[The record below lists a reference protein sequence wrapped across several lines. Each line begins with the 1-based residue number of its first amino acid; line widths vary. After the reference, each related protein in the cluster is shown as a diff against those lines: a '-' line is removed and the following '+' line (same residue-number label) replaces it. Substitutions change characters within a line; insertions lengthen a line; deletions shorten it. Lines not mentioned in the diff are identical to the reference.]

1 MLKARQPGMLFIFI
15 TILIDVIGLGIIIP
29 VLPDLIASLT
39 HSTITEAATW
49 GGWLIG
55 VYAFMQF
62 FFSPMMGALS
72 DSYGRRPIILI
83 SLLGL
88 GLDYILM
95 AVAPNI
101 TILFVG
107 RVLSGIMGASFTVAT
122 AYIADVSTPEKRA
135 QNFGM
140 LGAAFGLGF
149 ILGPVIGGLLG
160 NLGERIPFYAA
171 AILSLLNFTYGVF
184 ILPESHPVENRRS
197 FEWKRVNP
205 FTSIKRLGK
214 YKGFM
219 GLIVAFFFASLGSF
233 AIQSTW
239 SFFGKAQFNWD
250 NADVGYS
257 LGAVGVLISLVQGG
271 LIRYTSKV
279 WGLTKSIVIGM
290 AFATVGLILFS
301 FANAGWMMYLILIPY
316 CIGGISTPSLQGYM
330 SNQVPLNEQGEM
342 QGSLASM
349 VSITAFLGPLIM
361 TQTYSYFAGDNAV
374 VRFPGAAFMLG
385 ALFTLLALILTLR
398 TLKKNI

>member
-1 MLKARQPGMLFIFI
+1 MMKGRQPAMAFIFI

-39 HSTITEAATW
+39 HTTITEAATW

-62 FFSPMMGALS
+62 FFSPLMGALS

-88 GLDYILM
+88 GLDYLLM
-95 AVAPNI
+95 ALAPNI
-101 TILFVG
+101 TLLFVG
-107 RVLSGIMGASFTVAT
+107 RILSGIMGASFTVAT

-160 NLGERIPFYAA
+160 DMGERFPFYAA
-171 AILSLLNFTYGVF
+171 AILSLLNFIYGVF
-184 ILPESHPVENRRS
+184 ILPESHPESNRRT

-205 FTSIKRLGK
+205 FTSLLRLRA

-219 GLIVAFFFASLGSF
+219 GLIVAFFFLYMGSF

-239 SFFGKAQFNWD
+239 SFFGKAQFHWD

-271 LIRYTSKV
+271 LIRYTSKA
-279 WGLTKSIVIGM
+279 WGMKKSIYMGM
-290 AFATVGLILFS
+290 AFSALGLILFS
-301 FANAGWMMYLILIPY
+301 FANAGWMMYAILVPY
-316 CIGGISTPSLQGYM
+316 CVGGISTPSLQGYM

-342 QGSLASM
+342 QGSLTSM
-349 VSITAFLGPLIM
+349 VSITSFLGPLIM
-361 TQTYSYFAGDNAV
+361 TQTYAYFAKEDAV
-374 VRFPGAAFMLG
+374 IHFPGAAFMLG
-385 ALFTLLALILTLR
+385 ALFTILALFLTFR
-398 TLKKNI
+398 TFQKM

>member
-1 MLKARQPGMLFIFI
+1 
-15 TILIDVIGLGIIIP
+15 
-29 VLPDLIASLT
+29 
-39 HSTITEAATW
+39 
-49 GGWLIG
+49 
-55 VYAFMQF
+55 
-62 FFSPMMGALS
+62 
-72 DSYGRRPIILI
+72 
-83 SLLGL
+83 
-88 GLDYILM
+88 M

-171 AILSLLNFTYGVF
+171 AILSLLNFAYGVF

>member
-1 MLKARQPGMLFIFI
+1 
-15 TILIDVIGLGIIIP
+15 
-29 VLPDLIASLT
+29 
-39 HSTITEAATW
+39 
-49 GGWLIG
+49 
-55 VYAFMQF
+55 MQF
-62 FFSPMMGALS
+62 FFSPLMGALS

-88 GLDYILM
+88 GLDYLLM
-95 AVAPNI
+95 ALAPNI
-101 TILFVG
+101 TLLFIG
-107 RVLSGIMGASFTVAT
+107 RILSGIMGASFTVAT

-160 NLGERIPFYAA
+160 NMGARFPFYAA
-171 AILSLLNFTYGVF
+171 AILSLLNFVYGVF

-197 FEWKRVNP
+197 FDWKRTNP
-205 FTSIKRLGK
+205 FTSLKRLGQ

-219 GLIVAFFFASLGSF
+219 GLIVAFFFLYLGSF

-239 SFFGKAQFNWD
+239 SFFGKAQFHWD

-271 LIRYTSKV
+271 LIRYTSRV
-279 WGLTKSIVIGM
+279 WGPTKSIVIGM
-290 AFATVGLILFS
+290 AFAAVGLILFS
-301 FANAGWMMYLILIPY
+301 FANAGWMMYIILIPY

-342 QGSLASM
+342 QGALSSM

-361 TQTYSYFAGDNAV
+361 TQTYAYFASDHAV
-374 VRFPGAAFMLG
+374 VNFPGAAFMLG
-385 ALFTLLALILTLR
+385 AIFTLLALVLTLR
-398 TLKKNI
+398 TLKKV

>member
-1 MLKARQPGMLFIFI
+1 MLKARQPGMVFIFI
-15 TILIDVIGLGIIIP
+15 TILIDVIGLGMIIP
-29 VLPDLIASLT
+29 VLPDLISSLT

-72 DSYGRRPIILI
+72 DLYGRRPIILI

-88 GLDYILM
+88 GLDYLLM

-101 TILFVG
+101 TLLFIG
-107 RVLSGIMGASFTVAT
+107 RILSGIMGASFTVAT

-160 NLGERIPFYAA
+160 NMGERIPFYAA
-171 AILSLLNFTYGVF
+171 AILSLLNFAYGLF

-197 FEWKRVNP
+197 FDWKRTNP
-205 FTSIKRLGK
+205 FTSLKRLGQ

-219 GLIVAFFFASLGSF
+219 GLIVAFFFLYLGSF

-239 SFFGKAQFNWD
+239 SFFGKAQFHWD

-271 LIRYTSKV
+271 LIRYTSRV
-279 WGLTKSIVIGM
+279 WGPTKSIVIGM
-290 AFATVGLILFS
+290 AFAAVGLILFS
-301 FANAGWMMYLILIPY
+301 FANAGWMMYIILIPY

-342 QGSLASM
+342 QGALSSM

-361 TQTYSYFAGDNAV
+361 TQTYAYFASDHAV
-374 VRFPGAAFMLG
+374 VNFPGAAFMLG
-385 ALFTLLALILTLR
+385 AIFTLLALVLTLR
-398 TLKKNI
+398 TLKKM

>member
-1 MLKARQPGMLFIFI
+1 MLKARQPGMAFIFI

-72 DSYGRRPIILI
+72 DSEGRRPIILI

-88 GLDYILM
+88 GFDYLLM

-101 TILFVG
+101 TLLFIG
-107 RVLSGIMGASFTVAT
+107 RILSGIMGASFTVAT

-160 NLGERIPFYAA
+160 NMGERIPFYAA
-171 AILSLLNFTYGVF
+171 AILSLLNFAYGLF
-184 ILPESHPVENRRS
+184 ILPESHPIENRRS
-197 FEWKRVNP
+197 FDWKRVNP
-205 FTSIKRLGK
+205 FTSIKRLGQ
-214 YKGFM
+214 YKGMM
-219 GLIVAFFFASLGSF
+219 GLIVAFFFLYLGSF

-257 LGAVGVLISLVQGG
+257 LGAVGLLISLVQGG
-271 LIRYTSKV
+271 LIRYTSRV
-279 WGLTKSIVIGM
+279 WGPTKSIVIGM
-290 AFATVGLILFS
+290 AFAAVGLILFS

-316 CIGGISTPSLQGYM
+316 CVGGISTPSLQGYM
-330 SNQVPLNEQGEM
+330 SNKVPLNEQGEM
-342 QGSLASM
+342 QGSLSSM

-361 TQTYSYFAGDNAV
+361 TQAYSYFASDEAV
-374 VRFPGAAFMLG
+374 IRFPGAAFMLG
-385 ALFTLLALILTLR
+385 ALFTLLALVLTLR
-398 TLKKNI
+398 TLKKM

>member
-1 MLKARQPGMLFIFI
+1 MMKGRQPAMAFIFI
-15 TILIDVIGLGIIIP
+15 TILIDVVGLGIIIP

-39 HSTITEAATW
+39 HTTITEAATW

-62 FFSPMMGALS
+62 FFSPLMGALS
-72 DSYGRRPIILI
+72 DSYGRRPIILL

-88 GLDYILM
+88 GLDYLLM
-95 AVAPNI
+95 ALAPNI
-101 TILFVG
+101 TLLFVG
-107 RVLSGIMGASFTVAT
+107 RILSGIMGASFTVAT

-160 NLGERIPFYAA
+160 DMGERFPFYAA
-171 AILSLLNFTYGVF
+171 AILSLLNFIYGVF
-184 ILPESHPVENRRS
+184 ILPESHPESNRRT

-205 FTSIKRLGK
+205 FTSLLRLRA

-219 GLIVAFFFASLGSF
+219 GLIVAFFFLYMGSF

-239 SFFGKAQFNWD
+239 SFFGKAQFHWD

-271 LIRYTSKV
+271 LIRYTSKA
-279 WGLTKSIVIGM
+279 WGMKKSIYMGM
-290 AFATVGLILFS
+290 AFSALGLILFS
-301 FANAGWMMYLILIPY
+301 FANAGWMMYAILVPY
-316 CIGGISTPSLQGYM
+316 CVGGISTPSLQGYM

-342 QGSLASM
+342 QGSLTSM
-349 VSITAFLGPLIM
+349 VSITSFLGPLIM
-361 TQTYSYFAGDNAV
+361 TQTYAYFAKEDAV
-374 VRFPGAAFMLG
+374 IHFPGAAFMLG
-385 ALFTLLALILTLR
+385 ALFTILALFLTFR
-398 TLKKNI
+398 TFQKM

>member
-1 MLKARQPGMLFIFI
+1 MLKARQPGMVFIFI

-88 GLDYILM
+88 GLDYLLM

-101 TILFVG
+101 TLLFIG
-107 RVLSGIMGASFTVAT
+107 RILSGIMGASFTVAT

-160 NLGERIPFYAA
+160 DMGERIPFYAA
-171 AILSLLNFTYGVF
+171 AILSLLNFAYGVF
-184 ILPESHPVENRRS
+184 ILPESHPIENRRS
-197 FEWKRVNP
+197 FDWKRVNP
-205 FTSIKRLGK
+205 FTSIKRLGQ
-214 YKGFM
+214 YKGMM
-219 GLIVAFFFASLGSF
+219 GLIVAFFFLYLGSF

-271 LIRYTSKV
+271 LIRYTSRV
-279 WGLTKSIVIGM
+279 WGPTKSIVIGM
-290 AFATVGLILFS
+290 AFAAVGLILFS

-316 CIGGISTPSLQGYM
+316 CVGGISTPSLQGYM
-330 SNQVPLNEQGEM
+330 SNKVPLNEQGEM
-342 QGSLASM
+342 QGSLSSM

-361 TQTYSYFAGDNAV
+361 TQAYSYFASDHAI

-385 ALFTLLALILTLR
+385 ALFTILALVLTLR
-398 TLKKNI
+398 TLKKM

>member
-1 MLKARQPGMLFIFI
+1 MLKARQPGMAFIFI

-72 DSYGRRPIILI
+72 DSKGRRPIILI

-88 GLDYILM
+88 GFDYLLM
-95 AVAPNI
+95 AVAPSI
-101 TILFVG
+101 TLLFIG
-107 RVLSGIMGASFTVAT
+107 RILSGIMGASFTVAT

-160 NLGERIPFYAA
+160 NMGERIPFYAA
-171 AILSLLNFTYGVF
+171 AILSLLNFAYGLF
-184 ILPESHPVENRRS
+184 ILPESHPIENRRS
-197 FEWKRVNP
+197 FDWKRVNP
-205 FTSIKRLGK
+205 FTSIKRLGQ
-214 YKGFM
+214 YKGMM
-219 GLIVAFFFASLGSF
+219 GLIVAFFFLYLGSF

-257 LGAVGVLISLVQGG
+257 LGAVGLLISLVQGG
-271 LIRYTSKV
+271 LIRYTSRV
-279 WGLTKSIVIGM
+279 WGPTKSIVIGM
-290 AFATVGLILFS
+290 AFAAVGLILFS

-330 SNQVPLNEQGEM
+330 SNKVPLNEQGEM
-342 QGSLASM
+342 QGSLSSM
-349 VSITAFLGPLIM
+349 VSITAFVGPLIM
-361 TQTYSYFAGDNAV
+361 TQTYSYFASDHAIIS
-374 VRFPGAAFMLG
+374 FPGAAFMLG
-385 ALFTLLALILTLR
+385 AFFTLLALVLTLR
-398 TLKKNI
+398 TLKKL

>member
-1 MLKARQPGMLFIFI
+1 MMKARQPGMAFIFI

-29 VLPDLIASLT
+29 VLPDLITSLT
-39 HSTITEAATW
+39 HTTITEAATW
-49 GGWLIG
+49 GGWLVG
-55 VYAFMQF
+55 VYALMQF
-62 FFSPMMGALS
+62 FFSPLMGALS

-88 GLDYILM
+88 GLDYLLM
-95 AVAPNI
+95 ALAPNI
-101 TILFVG
+101 TLLFVG
-107 RVLSGIMGASFTVAT
+107 RILSGIMGASFTVAQ

-160 NLGERIPFYAA
+160 NMGERFPFYAA
-171 AILSLLNFTYGVF
+171 AILSILNFIYGLF
-184 ILPESHPVENRRS
+184 ILPESLPVENRRR
-197 FEWKRVNP
+197 FDWKRVNP
-205 FTSIKRLGK
+205 FTSLKRLGQ

-219 GLIVAFFFASLGSF
+219 GLIVAFFFLYLGSF

-239 SFFGKAQFNWD
+239 SFFGKDQFKWD

-271 LIRYTSKV
+271 LIRYTSKA
-279 WGLTKSIVIGM
+279 WGPTKSIVIGM
-290 AFATVGLILFS
+290 AFAAAGLIFFS
-301 FANAGWMMYLILIPY
+301 FANAGWMMYAILVPY

-342 QGSLASM
+342 QGSLSSM
-349 VSITAFLGPLIM
+349 ISITAFLGPLIM
-361 TQTYSYFAGDNAV
+361 TQTYAYFASDHAV
-374 VRFPGAAFMLG
+374 VLFPGAAFMLG
-385 ALFTLLALILTLR
+385 AIFTLLALVLTIR
-398 TLKKNI
+398 TLKKV